1 MSGTLKSILS
11 NRNFMLLWLAY
22 GISALGDH
30 FSEMA
35 ILAHLDALNLDV
47 DITPLQAR
55 MTFLFMLPFL
65 IFGPVSGALAD
76 RLPRRWVMI
85 SADLARVG
93 IMVAFFWLMERCTPH
108 FGEWGVFI
116 PLGMVGCFAALFSPS
131 RAAMVPTLVRSD
143 ELVSANALIGGLGM
157 IATMFAALIGGEFA
171 ARGWIR
177 PAFYVDAGTFA
188 MSAICVWFIT
198 KESSRRMNTARRDVK
213 VEPFFTSIVS
223 GIRYILTHRRVA
235 QLIGIAVIF
244 WFSGAAVRSVIPA
257 IVKHAYEGGFPQMAR
272 FPAWIGIGLACG
284 AMIVLLLGNALRSDI
299 AITWSMFGTSMA
311 ITCLAATV
319 LIDFDP
325 HVAHV
330 LGAIATVFAGLFG
343 AGISISYNALIQR
356 FVSNRYRGRVYG
368 IFNVATISGLLIA
381 TGFLS
386 IPQWRNLDQWAG
398 YILIGVAVLLFA
410 VGWMTLDL
418 RLRRART
425 TRTYAFLRGLA
436 EVMTKFWYRLQ
447 RLGYCTIPRSG
458 PVIVA
463 SNHGSFIDP
472 MLIYSTCSYREIGFM
487 IADEYKN
494 TPVAKHFIRVARC
507 IPVRR
512 GQKDITATKM
522 AISRLR
528 MGEVV
533 GIFIQGGIRPEGEPE
548 QLMDGVAT
556 LALRT
561 GATVIPIHISGTRH
575 CKSVFKVVLM
585 RHRARVVFG
594 PPVDLSEFERRVG
607 VQDYRRQESIEAA
620 TRKIFGAINAL
631 EPKPADQSDMSAAG
645 EKGHNR

>member
-1 MSGTLKSILS
+1 MSGTLKSILA
-11 NRNFMLLWLAY
+11 NRNFMLLWFAY
-22 GISALGDH
+22 GVSALGDH

-35 ILAHLDALNLDV
+35 ILAHQDALNPDV

-65 IFGPVSGALAD
+65 ILGPVSGALAD

-93 IMVAFFWLMERCTPH
+93 VMVAFFWLMERCAPH

-143 ELVSANALIGGLGM
+143 ELVTANAMIGGLGM

-177 PAFYVDAGTFA
+177 SAFHVDAGTFA
-188 MSAICVWFIT
+188 LSAICVWFIT
-198 KESSRRMNTARRDVK
+198 RESPRRTNNAGQAVTL
-213 VEPFFTSIVS
+213 EPFFTSIAS
-223 GIRYILTHRRVA
+223 GIRYTLSHRRVT
-235 QLIGIAVIF
+235 QLIGIAVVF

-257 IVKHAYEGGFPQMAR
+257 IVKHSYEGGFPQMAR

-284 AMIVLLLGNALRSDI
+284 AIIVAVLGNALRSDI
-299 AITWSMFGTSMA
+299 AITWSMFGTATA
-311 ITCLAATV
+311 ITGLAATTF
-319 LIDFDP
+319 IDFDP
-325 HVAHV
+325 YVAHV
-330 LGAIATVFAGLFG
+330 LGATAAVFAGLFG
-343 AGISISYNALIQR
+343 AGITISYNALIQR
-356 FVSNRYRGRVYG
+356 FVSNSYRGRVYG
-368 IFNVATISGLLIA
+368 ILNVATIGGLLIA

-386 IPQWRNLDQWAG
+386 IPQWSRLDQWAG

-410 VGWMTLDL
+410 VGGMTLNL
-418 RLRRART
+418 RLRRAKT
-425 TRTYAFLRGLA
+425 ARTYALLRGLA
-436 EVMTKFWYRLQ
+436 EVISKFWYRLQ

-472 MLIYSTCSYREIGFM
+472 MLIHSTCSYREIGFM

-494 TPVAKHFIRVARC
+494 TPIAKHFIRVARC

-512 GQKDITATKM
+512 GKRDITATKM

-528 MGEVV
+528 KGEVV
-533 GIFIQGGIRPEGEPE
+533 GIFIQGGIRSDGKPE
-548 QLMDGVAT
+548 QLMDGAAL

-561 GATVIPIHISGTRH
+561 GATVIPAHISGTRH
-575 CKSVFKVVLM
+575 CKSVFKVALM

-594 PPVDLSEFERRVG
+594 PPVDLSEFERRPG
-607 VQDYRRQESIEAA
+607 AEDYQRQESVEAA
-620 TRKIFGAINAL
+620 TRKIFAAINAL
-631 EPKPADQSDMSAAG
+631 EPTPAAAG
-645 EKGHNR
+645 EKGDN